1 MANITNELVC
11 ASEREENFKT
21 TKKAFESCKKREKEQ
36 IEKGWK
42 WVKVGARTQVLVP
55 CDDNGNPT
63 EIGQKKI
70 KKLSDFLGLTKR

>member
-11 ASEREENFKT
+11 TSEREENFKT

-55 CDDNGNPT
+55 CDDDGNPT
-63 EIGQKKI
+63 EIGLRQIEKI
-70 KKLSDFLGLTKR
+70 KKILGIK